1 MTDVEIIE
9 LYWNR
14 DQTAISQ
21 SKKQYGS
28 YCYSIAQSILNSKE
42 DTEECVN
49 DTWLKAWNAIPP
61 NRPNKLSLFLGKIT
75 RNLAFNKYKKDRT
88 QKRGGSEF
96 LLVLDELDSCIPSS
110 VSVEQ
115 TISDNE
121 LEQHINKFLQKLS
134 ERDCNIFLLRYWY
147 NKPLAEI
154 GEQLYIKDNNVKA
167 SLFRSRTRL
176 KKYLE
181 KEGINI

>member
-75 RNLAFNKYKKDRT
+75 RNLAAFHHR
-88 QKRGGSEF
+88 F
-96 LLVLDELDSCIPSS
+96 LWNRQYQIMNWSS
-110 VSVEQ
+110 
-115 TISDNE
+115 I
-121 LEQHINKFLQKLS
+121 
-134 ERDCNIFLLRYWY
+134 
-147 NKPLAEI
+147 
-154 GEQLYIKDNNVKA
+154 
-167 SLFRSRTRL
+167 
-176 KKYLE
+176 
-181 KEGINI
+181 